1 MDRRDRAV
9 LDRMFVPRGF
19 AVIGGVGGVGSFGY
33 NIVVSHLLYGYPGNL
48 YPISPQGGEIVGHT
62 VYKTLRDVPGPV
74 DLVSI
79 AVPASAVP
87 GVLRECLE
95 FGIPGAQIHTA
106 GFAETGD
113 DRGKALQAEIS
124 QIASEGIRVVGPN
137 CFGIHCPKGGV
148 TLLPGFDYSK
158 KRGTVAMISQSGG
171 IANDFAHE
179 AQIAGIGLSKVISY
193 GNGCDLGAVELLE
206 YLADDPDTEY
216 IAAYLEGVQDGRR
229 FLQTV
234 RNISSPK
241 PVIIWKGGLTP
252 LGGQATMSHTGSL
265 GGEAR
270 IWEGA
275 LNQAGSIAV
284 EGLEEMID
292 TLIALTYL
300 KHRGRRIALVG
311 GGGAIGVF
319 SSDLAYRWGL
329 EIPPFST
336 ATQKRLRDLFPT
348 PGNSVLNPL
357 DTGTPALP
365 LALLNPMLEE
375 ILVKEP
381 IDTMVLIMLLH
392 ALEVVSPAFSGKVGI
407 TPPPRGSYFES
418 LLKTLS
424 RLKEE
429 TGKDI
434 ILVFQNRARL
444 IENIEV
450 ESLFRTVSRQYQEA
464 QIPVYTEPER
474 ALRGIRNAA
483 RMAQRG

>member
-1 MDRRDRAV
+1 MDRCDRAV
-9 LDRMFVPRGF
+9 LDRMFVPRGL
-19 AVIGGVGGVGSFGY
+19 AVIGGVGGFGSFGY
-33 NIVVSHLLYGYPGNL
+33 NIVVSHILYGYPGNL
-48 YPISPQGGEIVGHT
+48 YPISPKGGEIAGYK
-62 VYKTLRDVPGPV
+62 VYKNLRDVPGPV

-79 AVPASAVP
+79 AVPAPAVP

-95 FGIPGAQIHTA
+95 LGIHGAQIHTA
-106 GFAETGD
+106 GFAETGE

-124 QIASEGIRVVGPN
+124 HISREGIRVVGPN

-216 IAAYLEGVQDGRR
+216 VAAYLEGVRNGRQ
-229 FLQTV
+229 FLKTV
-234 RNISSPK
+234 RKISAKK

-270 IWEGA
+270 IWEGV
-275 LNQAGSIAV
+275 LNQTGSIAV

-292 TLIALTYL
+292 TLMALTYL
-300 KHRGRRIALVG
+300 KHRGRRIALAG

-319 SSDLAYRWGL
+319 SSDLAYRWGI

-365 LALLNPMLEE
+365 LALLEPMIEE

-392 ALEVVSPAFSGKVGI
+392 PLEVAFPAFMKKVGI

-418 LLKTLS
+418 LLEILS

-434 ILVFQNRARL
+434 VLVLENRARL
-444 IENIEV
+444 IENIEI
-450 ESLFRTVSRQYQEA
+450 ESLFRTVNRTYQEA

>member
-9 LDRMFVPRGF
+9 LDRMCAPRGL
-19 AVIGGVGGVGSFGY
+19 AVIGGVGGFGSFGY
-33 NIVVSHLLYGYPGNL
+33 HIVVSHILYGYPGNL
-48 YPISPQGGEIVGHT
+48 YPISPKGGEIAGYK
-62 VYKTLRDVPGPV
+62 VYKNLRDVPGPV

-79 AVPASAVP
+79 AVPAPAVP

-95 FGIPGAQIHTA
+95 LGIHGAQIHTS
-106 GFAETGD
+106 GFAETGE

-124 QIASEGIRVVGPN
+124 HIAKEGIRVVGPN

-171 IANDFAHE
+171 IANDFTHE

-206 YLADDPDTEY
+206 YLADDPDTAY
-216 IAAYLEGVQDGRR
+216 VAAYLEGVRDGRE
-229 FLQTV
+229 FLTTV
-234 RNISSPK
+234 KKISAKK

-270 IWEGA
+270 IWEGV
-275 LNQAGSIAV
+275 LNQTGAIAV

-292 TLIALTYL
+292 TLMALTYL
-300 KHRGRRIALVG
+300 KNRGRRIALAG

-365 LALLNPMLEE
+365 LELFKPMLEE

-392 ALEVVSPAFSGKVGI
+392 PLEVAFPAFMKKVGI
-407 TPPPRGSYFES
+407 TPPQQGSYFES
-418 LLKTLS
+418 LLEILS

-434 ILVFQNRARL
+434 VLVLENRARL
-444 IENIEV
+444 IENMEI
-450 ESLFRTVSRQYQEA
+450 ESLFRTMHRKYQEA
-464 QIPVYTEPER
+464 RIPVYTEPER